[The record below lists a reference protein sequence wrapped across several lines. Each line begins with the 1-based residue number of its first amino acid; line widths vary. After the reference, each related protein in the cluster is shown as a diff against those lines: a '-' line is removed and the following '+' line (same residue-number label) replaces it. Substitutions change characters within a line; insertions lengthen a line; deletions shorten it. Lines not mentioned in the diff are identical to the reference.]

1 MKYYIFTID
10 GKELLEQ
17 YIYKKA
23 VYSCNGSEIAIKLC
37 GDLIKST
44 KLYNSNALFAQI
56 KKHLIS
62 VEGDLQDSKELFTEL
77 LLYVD
82 FSDAFPLKDKS
93 DFFEILENG
102 ILFDCLRTD
111 ENGVAVNKRVRYVPF
126 EKSQSQAKKC
136 VISFVRED
144 LFAPVRRRLNLDIDF
159 EKDAVSKK
167 LAYLSKLYAYR
178 GLYLS
183 ESKEIFNSA
192 WEEARSF
199 FDENNVVVLKEIVI
213 ENHDEHNKVQVYTS
227 EPTGETSENGEV
239 MLKPEVSK
247 EFVDITCFDGEGLI
261 SPRLAEK
268 INEKI
273 GGEKPSYSFQ
283 VRMPFFKGML
293 HTVDFHSFLKDAGVE
308 GKAVVKDVFGRE
320 RDLFKANII
329 VTPSMFKLC
338 SLSFHKL
345 LGDTDPMKYYFEKVR
360 EYEHGFYLVKTENS
374 FHNTG
379 YTHLTT
385 QFLST
390 LDLTAE
396 DFDEIVREHI
406 QRADAFKP
414 ENLDEPEKIREIL
427 GDSQTESWMKLL
439 LADSRFIYDT
449 HIRKLL
455 ANHRISKYNNI
466 ALGRFEVRGENR
478 FLSGDLFYFL
488 IRLIKEV
495 IAYRKKCGE
504 DITALSQKERE
515 LSLQRIK
522 RRRVYMPGFNKAN
535 RVALLRS
542 PHLSRNEDVGAYLAS
557 AGEYYQKYLSHL
569 TGVVFVGDRSYIP
582 QALGGADFDGDHVN
596 VIYDKRIADACF
608 RGGYAEGE
616 RKSKPFI
623 LINPLSAANG
633 ENCVTAYNYV
643 SPLVIYNTFS
653 SRIGEIS
660 NTALKL
666 AAVEYDRNI
675 ESPFDCGSA
684 FCTILTGN
692 EIDAAK
698 KGVRPYIDV
707 VDLRA
712 NKNKEVIYITE
723 EVTKYINIKGFL
735 ESRGG
740 IIPDVKRNGEKI
752 EITDKDF
759 GNAVFEANRDKSI
772 VTQLLYRWADAFI
785 DFSYSEFKPLAEEK
799 ATVLNGIFNIDNKS
813 QDIIGGTLW
822 AYKKIRK
829 NFIFNQK
836 RRSYLTVTSDSNQA
850 KIKVLMKGQYDD
862 IYSADGCE
870 KSYSEQCELLQ
881 KQIVDVVNDGYELSD
896 LVNLKKVIFSES
908 KEVFDAESFWPYSY
922 KKATEQ
928 FDAIPLFKSLSELKF
943 FGIVKNFN
951 YEGYKIFNYI
961 LDNAIK
967 SIELS
972 RSALSDRYRREE
984 DEAEQEAIKNP
995 VDVTYMLELKEIADD
1010 CFKKRTPVTLLEKRM
1025 ADKAKKELCK
1035 AMELKTEENYA
1046 SEIIRSIY
1054 PVKAV
1059 LNETF
1064 WKVFSVNEVLRAL
1077 GDDEYVK

>member
-1 MKYYIFTID
+1 MKYFIFTID

-17 YIYKKA
+17 YSYKKA

-37 GDLIKST
+37 DDLIKST
-44 KLYNSNALFAQI
+44 QLYNSNALFSQI
-56 KKHLIS
+56 KKHLNS

-82 FSDAFPLKDKS
+82 FFDAFPLKDKS

-102 ILFDCLRTD
+102 ILFDCQSTD
-111 ENGVAVNKRVRYVPF
+111 ENGVITNKQVRYVPF

-144 LFAPVRRRLNLDIDF
+144 FFAPVRRRLDLDIDF
-159 EKDAVSKK
+159 EKNAVSKK

-192 WEEARSF
+192 EEAARSF
-199 FDENNVVVLKEIVI
+199 FDENNVIVLKEIVI

-227 EPTGETSENGEV
+227 EPTGETSEKGEV
-239 MLKPEVSK
+239 ILRPKVSK
-247 EFVDITCFDGEGLI
+247 EFVDVTCFDGEGLI
-261 SPRLAEK
+261 SPGFAEM
-268 INEKI
+268 INKKI

-293 HTVDFHSFLKDAGVE
+293 HTVDFHSFLKDAGIE

-329 VTPSMFKLC
+329 VTPSMLKLC
-338 SLSFHKL
+338 SLSFQKL

-360 EYEHGFYLVKTENS
+360 EYEHGFYLVKTENN

-390 LDLTAE
+390 LDLTVE

-414 ENLDEPEKIREIL
+414 ENLNEPEKIREIL
-427 GDSQTESWMKLL
+427 GDSQLEGWMKLL

-466 ALGRFEVRGENR
+466 ALGRFEVKGENR

-495 IAYRKKCGE
+495 IAYKKICGE
-504 DITALSQKERE
+504 DITALAQKERE

-557 AGEYYQKYLSHL
+557 AGEHYQKYLSHL

-608 RGGYAEGE
+608 RGGYVEGE

-623 LINPLSAANG
+623 LINPLTAESN
-633 ENCVTAYNYV
+633 ENLIVAYNYV
-643 SPLVIYNTFS
+643 SPIVIYNTFS

-660 NTALKL
+660 NTAMKL
-666 AAVEYDRNI
+666 AAVEYDRSI
-675 ESPFDCGSA
+675 EYPFDCGSA

-707 VDLRA
+707 VDLRT
-712 NKNKEVIYITE
+712 NKNKDVRYITE
-723 EVTKYINIKGFL
+723 QVSKFIDIKGFL

-740 IIPDVKRNGEKI
+740 IIPNVKRNGEKI
-752 EITDKDF
+752 EIKDKDF
-759 GNAVFEANRDKSI
+759 GEAVFEANRDKSL

-799 ATVLNGIFNIDNKS
+799 ATMLKGIFNTANKS
-813 QDIIGGTLW
+813 PDIIEGTLS

-829 NFIFNQK
+829 DFVFNQ
-836 RRSYLTVTSDSNQA
+836 RRRKYLTVSSDNNQA

-862 IYSADGCE
+862 IYSAGGCE

-881 KQIVDVVNDGYELSD
+881 KQIVDVVNERYELSD
-896 LVNLKKVIFSES
+896 LENLKKVIFSES

-922 KKATEQ
+922 KKATET
-928 FDAIPLFKSLSELKF
+928 FDAIPLFKTLSELKF
-943 FGIVKNFN
+943 FAIVKNFN
-951 YEGYKIFNYI
+951 YEGYKILNYI

-967 SIELS
+967 SIKLS
-972 RSALSDRYRREE
+972 EAAISEGYHRDE
-984 DEAEQEAIKNP
+984 DEAEQEVVKNP
-995 VDVTYMLELKEIADD
+995 ADSTYVLELEKIADD
-1010 CFKKRTPVTLLEKRM
+1010 CFKKRVPVTLLEKM
-1025 ADKAKKELCK
+1025 LADKSKNELCK
-1035 AMELKTEENYA
+1035 AMDLNVSENYA
-1046 SEIIRSIY
+1046 STIIRNIY

-1064 WKVFSVNEVLRAL
+1064 WKVFSVNEVLCAL
-1077 GDDEYVK
+1077 GGDEYVK